1 MSRALGG
8 SWSTRRWFRWISPL
22 DTLSRPASMRS
33 SVDFPQPDGP
43 SSTRNS
49 RSGTSRL
56 TLLTAVFV
64 PNVRVTRSSLI
75 DAMAVDPIF
84 ASALD
89 AAGGHAGH
97 HVALDEQIENDGRQR
112 VHQADRHHRVHR
124 RAQLADESR
133 EADRGGAQTLVADQ
147 RLREDVFVP
156 AVEES
161 DDRGRGERWRDQRKD
176 DADYDIE
183 TRATIDTRRFFDV
196 DRHAVDRTFQ
206 YPRDDRNGERA
217 VGENQSGQRIEQRQI
232 AEDRIERHHQHGF
245 GQHLRDEEA
254 ESHESHAAK
263 AKPRECV
270 GGENG
275 ERNAQ

>member
-1 MSRALGG
+1 
-8 SWSTRRWFRWISPL
+8 
-22 DTLSRPASMRS
+22 MRS
-33 SVDFPQPDGP
+33 IFDFRQPDGP

-64 PNVRVTRSSLI
+64 PYVRVTRSSLI

-124 RAQLADESR
+124 RAQLAYESR

-147 RLREDVFVP
+147 RPPEDVSLP
-156 AVEES
+156 AREAHAY
-161 DDRGRGERWRDQRKD
+161 RG
-176 DADYDIE
+176 
-183 TRATIDTRRFFDV
+183 
-196 DRHAVDRTFQ
+196 
-206 YPRDDRNGERA
+206 
-217 VGENQSGQRIEQRQI
+217 
-232 AEDRIERHHQHGF
+232 
-245 GQHLRDEEA
+245 
-254 ESHESHAAK
+254 
-263 AKPRECV
+263 
-270 GGENG
+270 
-275 ERNAQ
+275 

>member
-8 SWSTRRWFRWISPL
+8 SWSTRRWFKWISPL

-75 DAMAVDPIF
+75 DAMTVDPIL

-89 AAGGHAGH
+89 AAGGHARH
-97 HVALDEQIENDGRQR
+97 DVALDEQIENDGRQR
-112 VHQADRHHRVHR
+112 VHEADRHHGVHR

-133 EADRGGAQTLVADQ
+133 QPDRGGAQTLVADQ

-156 AVEES
+156 AVEKG
-161 DDRGRGERWRDQRKD
+161 DDRGSGERWRDERKD
-176 DADYDIE
+176 DADDDIE
-183 TRATIDTRRFFDV
+183 ARATIDTRGFFDI

-206 YPRDDRNGERA
+206 YPRDDRNGECA
-217 VGENQSGQRIEQRQI
+217 VGKNQSGQRIEQCEV
-232 AEDRIERHHQHGF
+232 AENCIERNH
-245 GQHLRDEEA
+245 
-254 ESHESHAAK
+254 
-263 AKPRECV
+263 
-270 GGENG
+270 
-275 ERNAQ
+275 